1 MRYCSFIQK
10 FFLTFLL
17 LFCASGVVCA
27 QNYSSEPLMYFKER
41 RAEDYDFALS
51 VSKKVYAK
59 LEAEKY
65 PYSLEVSAVVFPELL
80 RYSEFRNELES
91 LMNECLAF
99 ASEEINGFSIGLFQ
113 MKPSFAAK
121 VEALLCENPELKKK
135 YASIDFGGDLSSF
148 DSRLKRI
155 KRLNDFDLQVEY
167 LKAFAD
173 FEVKTLSLEAEDFSQ
188 RLCFL
193 ATAYNY
199 GIQTDRSVLE
209 PVFDWQTFP
218 SGNRHLYFSYK
229 DLCIAASEEIK
240 KGYSR

>member
-1 MRYCSFIQK
+1 MSNCNLLRR
-10 FFLTFLL
+10 FLL
-17 LFCASGVVCA
+17 SFLVLICTADVLFA
-27 QNYSSEPLMYFKER
+27 QDYSSEPLLFFKER
-41 RAEDYDFALS
+41 RAEDYDFALLI
-51 VSKKVYAK
+51 SKQIFTK
-59 LEAEKY
+59 LEEEKY
-65 PYSLEVSAVVFPELL
+65 PYALEVSSVVFPELL

-99 ASEEINGFSIGLFQ
+99 ASEESNGFSIGLFQ

-121 VEALLCENPELKKK
+121 VEALLCENPELKEK

-148 DSRLKRI
+148 DSCVKRI
-155 KRLNDFDLQVEY
+155 KRLNNFDLQVEY

-173 FEVKTLSLEAEDFSQ
+173 FEVKALSLENEDFTQ

-209 PVFDWQTFP
+209 PVLNWQTFP
-218 SGNRHLYFSYK
+218 SGSRHFYFNYK

-240 KGYSR
+240 KAAK

>member
-1 MRYCSFIQK
+1 MSNCSFIRR
-10 FFLTFLL
+10 FFLSFLF
-17 LFCASGVVCA
+17 LFVISGAVFA
-27 QNYSSEPLMYFKER
+27 QNYSSEPLLFFQER
-41 RAEDYDFALS
+41 RSEDYDFAIS
-51 VSKKVYAK
+51 VSKKIFIK
-59 LEAEKY
+59 LEEEKY
-65 PYSLEVSAVVFPELL
+65 PYALEVSSVVFPELL

-99 ASEEINGFSIGLFQ
+99 ASEESNGFSIGFFQ

-121 VEALLCENPELKKK
+121 VESLICENPELKEK
-135 YASIDFGGDLSSF
+135 YTLIDFGGDLSSF
-148 DSRLKRI
+148 DSRVKRI
-155 KRLNDFDLQVEY
+155 KRLNNFDLQVEY

-173 FEVKTLSLEAEDFSQ
+173 YEVKVLSLDEEDYTQ

-209 PVFDWQTFP
+209 PVSNWQTFP
-218 SGNRHLYFSYK
+218 SGSRHFYFNYK

-240 KGYSR
+240 KAAK

>member
-1 MRYCSFIQK
+1 MLNCNLLRRQFFII
-10 FFLTFLL
+10 FI
-17 LFCASGVVCA
+17 LFCASGVVYA
-27 QNYSSEPLMYFKER
+27 QNYSSEPLMYFQER
-41 RAEDYDFALS
+41 RAGDYDFALS

-99 ASEEINGFSIGLFQ
+99 ASEESNGFSIGLFQ

-135 YASIDFGGDLSSF
+135 YTSIDFGGDLSSVN
-148 DSRLKRI
+148 SRLKRI
-155 KRLNDFDLQVEY
+155 NRLNSFDLQVEY

-173 FEVKTLSLEAEDFSQ
+173 YEVKALSLENEDFTQ

-199 GIQTDRSVLE
+199 GIQTDRSFLE

-229 DLCIAASEEIK
+229 DLCLLSAEEIR
-240 KGYSR
+240 KGGE

>member
-1 MRYCSFIQK
+1 MLNCNLLRRQ
-10 FFLTFLL
+10 FLIILI

-27 QNYSSEPLMYFKER
+27 QNYSSEPLLFFQER
-41 RAEDYDFALS
+41 RSEDYEFALS
-51 VSKKVYAK
+51 VSKKIFTK
-59 LEAEKY
+59 LEEEKY
-65 PYSLEVSAVVFPELL
+65 PYALEVSSVVFPELL

-99 ASEEINGFSIGLFQ
+99 ASEESNGFSIGLFQ

-121 VEALLCENPELKKK
+121 VEALLCENPELKGK

-155 KRLNDFDLQVEY
+155 KRLNDFDLQLEY

-173 FEVKTLSLEAEDFSQ
+173 FEVKILGLEEEAFTQ
-188 RLCFL
+188 RLSFL

-199 GIQTDRSVLE
+199 GIQIDRDVFE
-209 PVFDWQTFP
+209 PVLSWQTFP
-218 SGNRHLYFSYK
+218 SGRRYLYFNYK
-229 DLCIAASEEIK
+229 DLCIAAAEEIK
-240 KGYSR
+240 K

>member
-1 MRYCSFIQK
+1 MLNCNLLRRQ
-10 FFLTFLL
+10 FLIILI

-27 QNYSSEPLMYFKER
+27 QNYSSEPLLFFQER
-41 RAEDYDFALS
+41 RSEDYEFALS
-51 VSKKVYAK
+51 VSKKIFTK
-59 LEAEKY
+59 LEEEKY
-65 PYSLEVSAVVFPELL
+65 PYALEVSSVVFPELL

-99 ASEEINGFSIGLFQ
+99 ASEESNGFSIGLFQ

-121 VEALLCENPELKKK
+121 VEALLCENPELKGK

-155 KRLNDFDLQVEY
+155 KRLNDFDLQLEY

-173 FEVKTLSLEAEDFSQ
+173 FEVKILGLEEEAFTQ
-188 RLCFL
+188 RLSFL

-199 GIQTDRSVLE
+199 GIQIDRDVLE
-209 PVFDWQTFP
+209 PVLSWQTFP
-218 SGNRHLYFSYK
+218 SGRRYLYFNYK
-229 DLCIAASEEIK
+229 DLCIAAAEEIK
-240 KGYSR
+240 K

>member
-1 MRYCSFIQK
+1 MRILTPNCNFFRR
-10 FFLTFLL
+10 FFLILIFL
-17 LFCASGVVCA
+17 FGTSGAVFA
-27 QNYSSEPLMYFKER
+27 QDYSSEPLLFFQAR
-41 RAEDYDFALS
+41 RSEDYDFALS
-51 VSKKVYAK
+51 ISKKIFTK
-59 LEAEKY
+59 LEEEKY
-65 PYSLEVSAVVFPELL
+65 PYALEVSSVVFPELL

-99 ASEEINGFSIGLFQ
+99 ASEESNGFSIGLFQ

-121 VEALLCENPELKKK
+121 VEALLCENPELKEK

-148 DSRLKRI
+148 ESRVKRI
-155 KRLNDFDLQVEY
+155 KRLNNFDLQVEY

-173 FEVKTLSLEAEDFSQ
+173 YEIKALSLENETFTK

-199 GIQTDRSVLE
+199 GIQTDRDVLE

-218 SGNRHLYFSYK
+218 SGKRYLYFNYK
-229 DLCIAASEEIK
+229 DLCIAAAEEIK
-240 KGYSR
+240 

>member
-1 MRYCSFIQK
+1 MLNCNLLRRFFIG
-10 FFLTFLL
+10 L
-17 LFCASGVVCA
+17 LFLICTSGA
-27 QNYSSEPLMYFKER
+27 LFSQNYSSEPLLFFQER
-41 RAEDYDFALS
+41 RSEDYEFALS
-51 VSKKVYAK
+51 VSKKIFTK
-59 LEAEKY
+59 LEEEKY
-65 PYSLEVSAVVFPELL
+65 PYALEVSSVVFPELL

-99 ASEEINGFSIGLFQ
+99 ASEESNGFSIGLFQ

-121 VEALLCENPELKKK
+121 VEALLCENPELKGK

-148 DSRLKRI
+148 DSRVKRI
-155 KRLNDFDLQVEY
+155 KRLNNFDLQVEY

-173 FEVKTLSLEAEDFSQ
+173 YEIKALSLENETFTK

-199 GIQTDRSVLE
+199 GIQTDRSFLE

-229 DLCIAASEEIK
+229 DLCLLVAEEIR
-240 KGYSR
+240 KGKE

>member
-1 MRYCSFIQK
+1 MSNFSFIRR
-10 FFLTFLL
+10 FFLSFLF
-17 LFCASGVVCA
+17 LFVISGAVFA
-27 QNYSSEPLMYFKER
+27 QNYSSEPLLFFQER

-51 VSKKVYAK
+51 LSKKIFTK
-59 LEAEKY
+59 LEEEKY
-65 PYSLEVSAVVFPELL
+65 PYALEVSSVVFPELL

-99 ASEEINGFSIGLFQ
+99 ASEESNGFSIGLFQ

-121 VEALLCENPELKKK
+121 VESLICENPELKEK
-135 YASIDFGGDLSSF
+135 YSSIDFGGDLSSVN
-148 DSRLKRI
+148 SRLKRI
-155 KRLNDFDLQVEY
+155 NRLNSFDLQVEY

-173 FEVKTLSLEAEDFSQ
+173 YEIKALSLENETFTQ

-209 PVFDWQTFP
+209 SVFDWQTFP

-229 DLCIAASEEIK
+229 DLCLLAAEEIR
-240 KGYSR
+240 KGAE

>member
-1 MRYCSFIQK
+1 MLNCNLFRRQ
-10 FFLTFLL
+10 FLIILI
-17 LFCASGVVCA
+17 LFCATGVVCA
-27 QNYSSEPLMYFKER
+27 QNYSSEPLLFFQER

-99 ASEEINGFSIGLFQ
+99 ASEESNGFSIGLFQ

-135 YASIDFGGDLSSF
+135 YASIDFGGDLSSVN
-148 DSRLKRI
+148 SRLKRI
-155 KRLNDFDLQVEY
+155 NRLNSFDSQVEY

-173 FEVKTLSLEAEDFSQ
+173 YEVKALSLENENFTQ

-199 GIQTDRSVLE
+199 GIQTDRSFLE
-209 PVFDWQTFP
+209 PVSNWQTFP
-218 SGNRHLYFSYK
+218 SGSRHFYFNYK

-240 KGYSR
+240 KAAK